1 MRDVYRLI
9 LAAGFL
15 LMVGVSPSA
24 ADTLSFDM
32 AVASRCVDITTVVGP
47 ADLVNHMIL
56 EFGLCPTSP
65 SQDTDSLPGMLAPGA
80 LDTALPAALDA
91 TLGVGGSGL
100 AGDNQVA
107 FLPLEG
113 VSLPPSSIP
122 SGTAI
127 ADTTPPVVVTPAA
140 DITAVPEPGSL
151 LLLGS
156 GLLLFA
162 RVVRS
167 RVK

>member
-24 ADTLSFDM
+24 ADTISFDR

-65 SQDTDSLPGMLAPGA
+65 SQDTDSLTGIQAPGA
-80 LDTALPAALDA
+80 LDTTLPAALDA
-91 TLGVGGSGL
+91 TLVVGGSGL
-100 AGDNQVA
+100 AGDN
-107 FLPLEG
+107 
-113 VSLPPSSIP
+113 
-122 SGTAI
+122 
-127 ADTTPPVVVTPAA
+127 TTPPVVVTPAA